1 MVYPSI
7 MEPKVVV
14 VMEEYAQITKWGF
27 CNTIGKVGVK
37 KNQKKTSLEKKKDI
51 LQSWFGCFEK
61 WVIKVDSLETKV
73 VSGLRN

>member
-37 KNQKKTSLEKKKDI
+37 KNQKKNKFGKKKRYPAI
-51 LQSWFGCFEK
+51 LVWMFWKMSNKG
-61 WVIKVDSLETKV
+61 
-73 VSGLRN
+73 R